1 MIKSGDMFGEYRV
14 VKLLGKGGMGE
25 VWLLQIEERREFY
38 AVKILDLE
46 MAAKDRE
53 FQRRFLREAE
63 LAMSIRH
70 RNLIEVFDVGKDP
83 ETGLCYI
90 LMEYVS
96 GGTLSDLIHKKGS
109 LPICDAVK
117 IVYHVADVLNCI
129 AKHGIVHRDIK
140 PDNILFDKDGKV
152 KIADLGIAR
161 RSLDQHTMTMTQT
174 GVVIGTP
181 AYMAPEQM
189 LDSHHV
195 DIRADIYSL
204 GIVFYEMLAGKRPNE
219 GDTVIQL
226 LAKAMRG
233 EQIPDVRTMRPEV
246 SATLAEL
253 LNLMCSIDVGSRI
266 ATPYEV
272 MVRISDIVH
281 GKSFVVRHKFLR
293 RKLKNKILWITF
305 FSTTLV
311 VGVVW
316 YIVFSYYNSKAVK
329 PDCYDS
335 LKKTSVALSVKQI
348 PRATNITESST
359 VNIKFANN
367 KTTAIQQQVNLVV
380 NDLEKSSISSMS
392 KLKDKNVVDDNPA
405 KLPIGSMPKVGLLV
419 AYDYNDGAAIN
430 CGYGRATVNR
440 NDVIYR
446 DRVAVFDGEYKFR
459 LGEDVV
465 LPDFNYDRFTV
476 AFSFKPEK
484 ADSLL
489 RIGSEGCPALRM
501 DISSRK
507 GGVLSVRFSD
517 RRIDDIDY
525 DSVSIGAWNWVVC
538 SVDVSKRLA
547 LVSVNGKPWVE
558 RALPSD
564 FYWRIPSA
572 KGDLN
577 RRLHFGDSNRG
588 ARFKGEI
595 DDLYVYDRALSK
607 EEMLNIVRR
616 ISVKDIVSPCASAG
630 AGLKVLEP
638 KLMPGKWVLVYS
650 SESSQYWNATI
661 SMHDITLPVRV
672 DDKGILVSPIH
683 RDVDLAFP
691 IVDATGAEKHIYAI
705 GIPPDGVGGFIP
717 PGSGSAKTV
726 KLPKTLKVLYLGAFG
741 VSDKH
746 DLKEILLP
754 ESLELIESRAF
765 HSCKGLEAIVIPRN
779 VRKIGSRSFRDCTSL
794 KKVEI
799 KGECVMVA
807 ADAFSGL
814 TPVRAKMP
822 NTSWTT
828 GPTLIEVK
836 VDSSFEY
843 AKYGRINQPIFS
855 SSLGDIKFGKTYKC
869 GGFGGLS
876 IDGCEFLGKKVD
888 VRFYTIGPGLLGG
901 CSLMWSKKVDRK
913 GNPDDVERAVK
924 SLLSVI
930 NKKLGGSVAPPKML
944 LKDQWPK
951 YGYKGMFFDNY
962 NTIKPIGSSK
972 TEFNGYIV
980 KISIYGGSNDEN
992 FLAIIDI
999 VDSYMFKAWGTP
1011 IPEAIDTQRNTSR
1024 LSRRF

>member
-38 AVKILDLE
+38 AVKILDPEL
-46 MAAKDRE
+46 AAKDRE
-53 FQRRFLREAE
+53 FQKRFLREAE

-117 IVYHVADVLNCI
+117 IVYQVADVLNCI

-281 GKSFVVRHKFLR
+281 GKNFVVQRKFLR
-293 RKLKNKILWITF
+293 CKLKNKILWITF
-305 FSTTLV
+305 FSTMLV

-316 YIVFSYYNSKAVK
+316 YIVFSCNNSKAVK
-329 PDCYDS
+329 ADCDDS
-335 LKKTSVALSVKQI
+335 VKKTSVALGVKQI

-392 KLKDKNVVDDNPA
+392 KWKDKNVVDDDPA
-405 KLPIGSMPKVGLLV
+405 KLPIESMPKVGLMV
-419 AYDYNDGAAIN
+419 AYDYNDGAAVN
-430 CGYGRATVNR
+430 CGYGRATVHR

-446 DRVAVFDGEYKFR
+446 DRVAAFDGKYKFR

-465 LPDFNYDRFTV
+465 MPDFNYDRFTV

-484 ADSLL
+484 ADSML
-489 RIGSEGCPALRM
+489 RIGSGYPALMM
-501 DISSRK
+501 DIRSRE
-507 GGVLSVRFSD
+507 GGVLSVCFSD

-547 LVSVNGKPWVE
+547 LVSVNGKPLVE

-564 FYWRIPSA
+564 FYWRIPSV
-572 KGDLN
+572 KGDLY
-577 RRLHFGDSNRG
+577 RRLHFGNPNRG
-588 ARFKGEI
+588 VRFEGEI

-616 ISVKDIVSPCASAG
+616 ISVKDIASPCASAG

-638 KLMPGKWVLVYS
+638 KLMLGKWVLVYS

-672 DDKGILVSPIH
+672 DDKGVVVSPIH
-683 RDVDLAFP
+683 RDVDLSLP
-691 IVDATGAEKHIYAI
+691 IVDVTGTEKHIYAI
-705 GIPPDGVGGFIP
+705 GCPAGGVVEFIP

-726 KLPKTLKVLYLGAFG
+726 KLPKTLKVLYKDAF
-741 VSDKH
+741 SDNH

-765 HSCKGLEAIVIPRN
+765 YMCKGLDSIIIPRN
-779 VRKIGSRSFRDCTSL
+779 VRKIGSRSFGGCTSL

-799 KGECVMVA
+799 KGECVTVA
-807 ADAFSGL
+807 ADAFWGQ

-822 NTSWTT
+822 NTLWTT

-855 SSLGDIKFGKTYKC
+855 SSYGDIKFGKTYKC
-869 GGFGGLS
+869 GGFGGIS
-876 IDGCEFLGKKVD
+876 IEGCEFLGKNVD
-888 VRFYTIGPGLLGG
+888 VHFYTIGPGLLGG
-901 CSLMWSKKVDRK
+901 CRLRWRKKVDRK

-930 NKKLGGSVAPPKML
+930 NKKLGGSVAFPKIL

-951 YGYKGMFFDNY
+951 YGDKGNYYANY

-980 KISIYGGSNDEN
+980 KVSIYGGFNDDN
-992 FLAIIDI
+992 FAAIIDI
-999 VDSYMFKAWGTP
+999 VDSYMFKAWGAP
-1011 IPEAIDTQRNTSR
+1011 IPEAIDDTRRNTRR